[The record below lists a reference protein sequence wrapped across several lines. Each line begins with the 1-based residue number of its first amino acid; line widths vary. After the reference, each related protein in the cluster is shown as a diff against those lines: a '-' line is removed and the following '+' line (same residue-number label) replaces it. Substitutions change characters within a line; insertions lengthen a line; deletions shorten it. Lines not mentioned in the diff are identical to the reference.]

1 MKRSVNAN
9 LLIKVIVR
17 KVWVVLLCAI
27 LLGGAGYL
35 KSIFES
41 KTINANATS
50 SIYIGHS
57 SKSEY
62 TQNLDMGIQDCIEIA
77 KSRNV
82 LETAIKKLDLNMS
95 IDELSG
101 KYKVENITN
110 SRIIRLSVNDNN
122 RKNAIKI
129 ASTIQ
134 DIAIEKINEIDKS
147 TNAVVIEEA
156 RLSESQKIKQNNY
169 LKKGVVVGAFFG
181 LVILMFVYRKQYIF
195 SEE

>member
-1 MKRSVNAN
+1 MKKSVNVN

-17 KVWVVLLCAI
+17 KVWIVLLCAI
-27 LLGGAGYL
+27 LLGGAGYV

-41 KTINANATS
+41 KSINANATS

-62 TQNLDMGIQDCIEIA
+62 RQNLDMGIQDCIEIA

-82 LETAIKKLDLNMS
+82 LETTIKKLDLNMS

-134 DIAIEKINEIDKS
+134 DIAIEKINEIDES

-195 SEE
+195 SE